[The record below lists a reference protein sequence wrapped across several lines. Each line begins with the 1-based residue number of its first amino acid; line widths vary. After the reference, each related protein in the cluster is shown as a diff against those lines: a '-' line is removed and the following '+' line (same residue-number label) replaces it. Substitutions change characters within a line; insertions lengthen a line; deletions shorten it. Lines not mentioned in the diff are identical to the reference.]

1 MFRIDRTKLA
11 HPLLWSIKGLVF
23 VVISIPF
30 ILGIVPPN
38 SLSGFR
44 VAKTFSGEMIWYAAN
59 RVMGYDLLAA
69 GVVIIVAGTVT
80 SKVYRG
86 NPTKSNRINRRIFIA
101 SLLIALAHSFWAL
114 ERL

>member
-1 MFRIDRTKLA
+1 MFGINRKKHT
-11 HPLLWSIKGLVF
+11 HPLLWSIKGIIF

-44 VAKTFSGEMIWYAAN
+44 VAKTISDEMIWYAAN
-59 RVMGYDLLAA
+59 RIMGYDLLVA
-69 GVVIIVAGTVT
+69 GVIIIVTGIVT
-80 SKVYRG
+80 SKIYRG
-86 NPTKSNRINRRIFIA
+86 DPTKGNRINRLVFIA

-114 ERL
+114 DRL